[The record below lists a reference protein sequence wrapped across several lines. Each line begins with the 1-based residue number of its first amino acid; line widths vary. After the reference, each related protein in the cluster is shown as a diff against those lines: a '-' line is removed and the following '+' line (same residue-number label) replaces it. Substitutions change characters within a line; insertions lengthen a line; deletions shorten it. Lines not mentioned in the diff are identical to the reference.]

1 MQLRKVE
8 TQGEIQDLV
17 AAFLLKNVLTIQ
29 ELRGKSRMC
38 QTQNAHLLLSTKE
51 YRSYNEDFIVGF
63 HGAKIEEL
71 MKSILGK
78 THEGT
83 LVEIRKTG

>member
-1 MQLRKVE
+1 MKPRVKYKTEQPFFWE
-8 TQGEIQDLV
+8 MCSQY
-17 AAFLLKNVLTIQ
+17 KN
-29 ELRGKSRMC
+29 SRMS
-38 QTQNAHLLLSTKE
+38 QTQDAHLLLSTKE
-51 YRSYNEDFIVGF
+51 YRSYNEDFIVRF
-63 HGAKIEEL
+63 HGAKIEKL